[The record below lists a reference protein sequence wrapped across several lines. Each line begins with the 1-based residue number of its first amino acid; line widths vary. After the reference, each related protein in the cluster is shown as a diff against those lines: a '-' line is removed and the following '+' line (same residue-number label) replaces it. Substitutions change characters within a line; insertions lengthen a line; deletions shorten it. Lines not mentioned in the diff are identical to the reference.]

1 MKFSPHSLAGIASL
15 LLFPLL
21 MSAPA
26 GAEPLYSAMA
36 KAYENNPDLNAARAG
51 LRATDEKLVMAKS
64 GFRPVFAVE
73 GSVTHANSG
82 SSKVSGSTIGVTL
95 SQPLFDGFQTVNNIR
110 AAESQI
116 SAGQENLRG
125 VEIDILMATAQAY
138 ADVIRDGQIAS
149 YRKQNIGFLREQLA
163 TAKAR
168 MDAGESTGTDVS
180 QAEAQLAAAQALYT
194 AADAQAKQSA
204 AVYVQIVGAVPTKM
218 QGMPIPDQVMPRTM
232 DIALEAGQKD
242 HPSVRAANYNVE
254 AAGHNVKA
262 KQGALL
268 PGVSLSGT
276 VSEDNHGESDAQIGV
291 KLTIPIYQGG
301 LGTARVREAKEQ
313 LGQQQAQMDSVRR
326 AVVQAIVSSWT
337 QMEASRANIKANK
350 AQLRAANM
358 ALQGVIEEL
367 RVGQRTTL
375 DVLNAQQ
382 LVLEAKESLAQSER
396 NAVVA
401 AYSVLASTGRLTVSR
416 LGLQVAQ
423 YRPEQ
428 HYDATKNRW

>member
-1 MKFSPHSLAGIASL
+1 
-15 LLFPLL
+15 
-21 MSAPA
+21 
-26 GAEPLYSAMA
+26 
-36 KAYENNPDLNAARAG
+36 
-51 LRATDEKLVMAKS
+51 
-64 GFRPVFAVE
+64 
-73 GSVTHANSG
+73 
-82 SSKVSGSTIGVTL
+82 
-95 SQPLFDGFQTVNNIR
+95 
-110 AAESQI
+110 
-116 SAGQENLRG
+116 
-125 VEIDILMATAQAY
+125 
-138 ADVIRDGQIAS
+138 
-149 YRKQNIGFLREQLA
+149 
-163 TAKAR
+163 
-168 MDAGESTGTDVS
+168 
-180 QAEAQLAAAQALYT
+180 
-194 AADAQAKQSA
+194 
-204 AVYVQIVGAVPTKM
+204 M

-242 HPSVRAANYNVE
+242 HPSVRAANFNVE